1 MFTYRTPHGCPT
13 FSAPTLVR
21 YLSGHPTLLAILLIS
36 FGILSTF
43 FGKAFFDITVGV
55 LSGGLSGMLALL
67 VMSTFEWLEY
77 LQDPE
82 DGELYMV
89 IVSVIIALGIAF
101 LIGWFMYK
109 AGIKIGV
116 MTIGVVAGFFL
127 GMQLYNLLFF

>member
-1 MFTYRTPHGCPT
+1 
-13 FSAPTLVR
+13 
-21 YLSGHPTLLAILLIS
+21 
-36 FGILSTF
+36 
-43 FGKAFFDITVGV
+43 
-55 LSGGLSGMLALL
+55 MLALL

-89 IVSVIIALGIAF
+89 IVSAIIALGIAF